1 MDFVAWNEK
10 FSVSVDSID
19 DQHRKLF
26 GIINRLNESVKTKAL
41 KNTIN
46 ELISEL
52 EAYTRVHF
60 SAEERI
66 WAKHNYPDIISH
78 KKMHKYFT
86 DEIANIKSS
95 FSQDIF
101 SSTPQSLLNFLRDW
115 LIQHILG
122 EDKKIKFLVQ
132 NQ

>member
-1 MDFVAWNEK
+1 MDFLAWNEK

-26 GIINRLNESVKTKAL
+26 GITNRLNESVKTKTSKDA
-41 KNTIN
+41 ISV
-46 ELISEL
+46 LISEL

-66 WAKHNYPDIISH
+66 WKSYNYPELVSH

-86 DEIANIKSS
+86 DELANIKQS
-95 FSQDIF
+95 FSQDVF
-101 SSTPQSLLNFLRDW
+101 SSSPQSLLNFLRDW

-122 EDKKIKFLVQ
+122 EDKKIKYLVQ
-132 NQ
+132 KQ